1 MYTVEKREVVFSL
14 DRLVLSTDDIDEVV
28 CRGLNFV
35 DPSYKWFKD
44 GKYISTTSSPGIH
57 IDEGVLFVPFAYTS
71 ISGNYTCEVSDA
83 LATLNATVTIEV
95 FEGK

>member
-1 MYTVEKREVVFSL
+1 MYTVEKREVVFSP
-14 DRLVLSTDDIDEVV
+14 DRLVLSINKMNKVV
-28 CRGLNFV
+28 CKGLYFI